1 MIDVWSDGKAGAGA
15 AEHEFSLSP
24 YDHALGGVVIRG
36 RRLVQDTREL
46 EAGDIFVALG
56 RPGAPALPYIDDAL
70 RRGASAVLVDAAAL
84 PAHDV
89 PARDVPALVHR
100 VADLAASLGRIAA
113 DFTGNPSRALDI
125 VGITGTN
132 GKTSTAHL
140 LTQAWNHLGVPSATI
155 GTLGAGITGHPRINM
170 GMTTPQVT
178 TLHQYLADFVAAGV
192 TTVAMEVSSHAL
204 AQNRVAG
211 VEFDTVV
218 FTNLT
223 RDHLDYHG
231 TMAEYA
237 AQKAKIFSLPGVRTA
252 IVNLD
257 DEHAAAHFERL
268 QSEARFSH
276 LRAIG
281 MSSRGDVRAT
291 VRAESVR
298 LTTGGLEFELVI
310 GESRH
315 PVRSSL
321 IGRFNVDNLL
331 ACATV
336 LYAQKHP
343 ADQIAAVLSPLTP
356 VVGRMTRIQPDPA
369 LPLVVV
375 DAGHTPDA
383 VEQAVT
389 ALRESGHPRI
399 ITVFGATGDR
409 DPGKRPEMARI
420 VEGGSDLVIVTDDDV
435 HFEDGDH
442 ILDDIRAGFKHPEF
456 VIEIRDRAAA
466 ISYAIASAGPDDV
479 VLLQGKGHEPYQII
493 GDKRVPFSDLET
505 AERLLV
511 DRALELR
518 EPRRGSATPAPSEP
532 PSEG

>member
-1 MIDVWSDGKAGAGA
+1 VIDVWSDGKAGAAA
-15 AEHEFSLSP
+15 AEHDFSLSP
-24 YDHALGGVVIRG
+24 YDQSLDGVVIRG

-46 EAGDIFVALG
+46 EAGDVFAALG
-56 RPGAPALPYIDDAL
+56 RPGASALPYIDDAF
-70 RRGASAVLVDAAAL
+70 RRGASAVLVDAAAV
-84 PAHDV
+84 PAGDVPAEDV
-89 PARDVPALVHR
+89 PARVHR
-100 VADLAASLGRIAA
+100 VAGLAASLGRIAA

-140 LTQAWNHLGVPSATI
+140 LTQAWELLGVPSATI
-155 GTLGAGITGHPRINM
+155 GTLGAGITGQPRINM

-231 TMAEYA
+231 TMEEYA
-237 AQKAKIFSLPGVRTA
+237 AQKAKIFTLPSVRTA

-257 DEHAAAHFERL
+257 DEHAASHFERL
-268 QSEARFSH
+268 HSEDRFSGV
-276 LRAIG
+276 RSIG
-281 MSSRGDVRAT
+281 MSSHGDSRAT

-336 LYAQKHP
+336 LYTQTHP
-343 ADQIAAVLSPLTP
+343 VDRIAAVLSPLTP

-389 ALRESGHPRI
+389 ALRESGHQRI

-420 VEGGSDLVIVTDDDV
+420 VERGSDLVVVTDDDV
-435 HFEDGDH
+435 HCEDGNQ
-442 ILDDIRAGFKHPEF
+442 ILTDIRAGFEHPEL

-466 ISYAIASAGPDDV
+466 ISYAIAAAGPNDV

-493 GDKRVPFSDLET
+493 GEERVPFSDLDT
-505 AERLLV
+505 A
-511 DRALELR
+511 DRVLR
-518 EPRRGSATPAPSEP
+518 ERSSKDRGLRARRSSKR
-532 PSEG
+532 SR